1 MNIITVRTN
10 LTNWLSTLVRI
21 DSFSLDIPRDL
32 SSPLSSNILN
42 LPGNTLRQYPAEK
55 IHYKK
60 IGINSV
66 EGSAIFPFSLIYRYP
81 GYVEFK
87 NLPIT
92 QLESLNEYIQG
103 NALIGDLGCDVKKIE
118 VDSTDASINPQR
130 LGGLIREP
138 VNPKPESIDQNENDW
153 IVYVNFSFTITY
165 SLNTFVL
172 PAEFGIDPG
181 VNLINYPKDIKIY
194 DAGIPLSKVT
204 ARLDADYIRPKP
216 TP

>member
-1 MNIITVRTN
+1 MNISTVRTN
-10 LTNWLSTLVRI
+10 LTNWLSNLVRI

-32 SSPLSSNILN
+32 SSPLSTNLLN

-66 EGSAIFPFSLIYRYP
+66 EGSAIFPFSIIYRYP
-81 GYVEFK
+81 GYLQYKE
-87 NLPIT
+87 LPIS
-92 QLESLNEYIQG
+92 QLESLLEYIQG
-103 NALIGDLGCDVKKIE
+103 NALMGDLECGFKKVE
-118 VDSTDASINPQR
+118 VDSTDASVNPQR

-153 IVYVNFSFTITY
+153 VIYINFSFTITY
-165 SLNTFVL
+165 ALTTFVL
-172 PAEFGIDPG
+172 PPEFGTDPG

-194 DAGIPLSKVT
+194 DAGIPLSKVN
-204 ARLDADYIRPKP
+204 ARLDADYIKTP

>member
-1 MNIITVRTN
+1 MNISTVRTN
-10 LTNWLSTLVRI
+10 LTNWLSNLVRI

-32 SSPLSSNILN
+32 SSPLSSNLLN

-66 EGSAIFPFSLIYRYP
+66 EGSAIFPFSIIYRYP
-81 GYVEFK
+81 GYLQYKE
-87 NLPIT
+87 LPIY
-92 QLESLNEYIQG
+92 QLESLLEYIQC
-103 NALIGDLGCDVKKIE
+103 NALMGDLGCDFKKVEI
-118 VDSTDASINPQR
+118 DSTDASVNPQR

-138 VNPKPESIDQNENDW
+138 VNPKPESVDQNENDW
-153 IVYVNFSFTITY
+153 VVYINFSLTITY
-165 SLNTFVL
+165 AMNTFVL
-172 PAEFGIDPG
+172 PPEFGTDPG

-194 DAGIPLSKVT
+194 DAGIPLSKAT

>member
-1 MNIITVRTN
+1 MNISTVRTN
-10 LTNWLSTLVRI
+10 LTNWLSNLVRI

-32 SSPLSSNILN
+32 SSPLSTNLLN

-66 EGSAIFPFSLIYRYP
+66 EGSAIFPFSIIYRYP
-81 GYVEFK
+81 GYLQYKE
-87 NLPIT
+87 LPIY
-92 QLESLNEYIQG
+92 QLESLLEYIQC
-103 NALIGDLGCDVKKIE
+103 NALMGDLGCDFKKVE
-118 VDSTDASINPQR
+118 VDSTDASVNPQR

-138 VNPKPESIDQNENDW
+138 VNPKPESVDQNENDW
-153 IVYVNFSFTITY
+153 VVYINFSLTITY
-165 SLNTFVL
+165 AMNTFVL
-172 PAEFGIDPG
+172 PVEFGTDPG

-194 DAGIPLSKVT
+194 DAGIPLNKVN
-204 ARLDADYIRPKP
+204 ARLDADYIKTP

>member
-32 SSPLSSNILN
+32 SSPLSTNLLN

-60 IGINSV
+60 IGINSLD
-66 EGSAIFPFSLIYRYP
+66 GSAVFPFSLIYRYP
-81 GYVEFK
+81 GYLQYKE
-87 NLPIT
+87 LPIT
-92 QLESLNEYIQG
+92 QLESLLEYIQC
-103 NALIGDLGCDVKKIE
+103 NALMGDLECGFKKVE
-118 VDSTDASINPQR
+118 VDSTDASVNPQR

-138 VNPKPESIDQNENDW
+138 VNPKPESLDSNENDW
-153 IVYVNFSFTITY
+153 VVYINFSLTITY
-165 SLNTFVL
+165 AMNTFLL
-172 PAEFGIDPG
+172 PPEFGTDPG

-194 DAGIPLSKVT
+194 DAGIPLNKIG

>member
-1 MNIITVRTN
+1 MNISTVRTN
-10 LTNWLSTLVRI
+10 LTNWLSNLVRI

-32 SSPLSSNILN
+32 SSH

-60 IGINSV
+60 IGVNSV
-66 EGSAIFPFSLIYRYP
+66 DGSAIFPFSLIYRYP

-103 NALIGDLGCDVKKIE
+103 HALIGDLGCDVKKIE
-118 VDSTDASINPQR
+118 VDSTDASVNPQR

-138 VNPKPESIDQNENDW
+138 VNPKPESLDSNENDW

-165 SLNTFVL
+165 VLTTFVL
-172 PAEFGIDPG
+172 PTEFGTDPG

-194 DAGIPLSKVT
+194 DAGIPLNKIG

-216 TP
+216 IP

>member
-1 MNIITVRTN
+1 VNIITVRTN

-32 SSPLSSNILN
+32 SAPLSTNLLN

-92 QLESLNEYIQG
+92 QLESLLEYIQG
-103 NALIGDLGCDVKKIE
+103 NALMGDLECGFKKVE
-118 VDSTDASINPQR
+118 VDVTDASVNPQR
-130 LGGLIREP
+130 LGGLVREP
-138 VNPKPESIDQNENDW
+138 VNPKPESVDQNENDW
-153 IVYVNFSFTITY
+153 VVYINFSFTITY
-165 SLNTFVL
+165 ALTTFVL
-172 PAEFGIDPG
+172 PIEFGTDPG

-194 DAGIPLSKVT
+194 DAGIPLNKIG
-204 ARLDADYIRPKP
+204 ARLDADYIKTP

>member
-1 MNIITVRTN
+1 MNISTVRTN

-32 SSPLSSNILN
+32 SSPLSSNLLK

-66 EGSAIFPFSLIYRYP
+66 EGSAIFPFSIIYRYP
-81 GYVEFK
+81 GYLQYKE
-87 NLPIT
+87 LPIS
-92 QLESLNEYIQG
+92 QLESLLEYIQG
-103 NALIGDLGCDVKKIE
+103 QALMGDLECGFKKVE
-118 VDSTDASINPQR
+118 VNSTDASVNPQR

-138 VNPKPESIDQNENDW
+138 VNPKPESVDQNENDW
-153 IVYVNFSFTITY
+153 IVYINFSFTITY
-165 SLNTFVL
+165 ALTTFVL
-172 PAEFGIDPG
+172 PPEFGTDPG

-194 DAGIPLSKVT
+194 DAGIALSKIG

-216 TP
+216 

>member
-1 MNIITVRTN
+1 LNISTVRTN
-10 LTNWLSTLVRI
+10 LTNWLSNLVRI

-32 SSPLSSNILN
+32 SSPLSTNLLN

-66 EGSAIFPFSLIYRYP
+66 EGSAIFPFSIIYRYP
-81 GYVEFK
+81 GYLQYKE
-87 NLPIT
+87 LPIY
-92 QLESLNEYIQG
+92 QLESLLEYIQC
-103 NALIGDLGCDVKKIE
+103 NALMGDLGCDFKKVEI
-118 VDSTDASINPQR
+118 DSTDASVNPQR

-138 VNPKPESIDQNENDW
+138 VNPKPESVDQNENDW
-153 IVYVNFSFTITY
+153 VVYINFSLTITY
-165 SLNTFVL
+165 AMNTFVL
-172 PAEFGIDPG
+172 PVEFGTDPG

-194 DAGIPLSKVT
+194 DAGIPLNKVN
-204 ARLDADYIRPKP
+204 ARLDADYIKTP

>member
-32 SSPLSSNILN
+32 SSPLSSNLLN

-55 IHYKK
+55 VHYKK

-66 EGSAIFPFSLIYRYP
+66 EGSSVFPFSIIYRYP
-81 GYVEFK
+81 GYLQYKE
-87 NLPIT
+87 LPII
-92 QLESLNEYIQG
+92 QLESLLEYIQV
-103 NALIGDLGCDVKKIE
+103 NALMGDLECGFKKVE
-118 VDSTDASINPQR
+118 VDSTDASVNPQR

-138 VNPKPESIDQNENDW
+138 VNPKPESVDQNENDW
-153 IVYVNFSFTITY
+153 IVYINFAFTITY
-165 SLNTFVL
+165 AMNTFVL
-172 PAEFGIDPG
+172 PVEFGTDPG

-194 DAGIPLSKVT
+194 DAGIPLNKIG
-204 ARLDADYIRPKP
+204 ARLDADYIKTP

>member
-60 IGINSV
+60 IGINSL

-81 GYVEFK
+81 GYLEYK

-92 QLESLNEYIQG
+92 QLESLLEYIQG
-103 NALIGDLGCDVKKIE
+103 QALIGDLGCDVKKIE
-118 VDSTDASINPQR
+118 VDSTDASVNPQR

-153 IVYVNFSFTITY
+153 IVYINFAFTITY

-172 PAEFGIDPG
+172 PVEFGTDPG

-194 DAGIPLSKVT
+194 DAGIPLSKIG
-204 ARLDADYIRPKP
+204 ARLDADYIRPTPKP
-216 TP
+216 

>member
-1 MNIITVRTN
+1 MNISTVRTN
-10 LTNWLSTLVRI
+10 LTNWLSNLVRI

-32 SSPLSSNILN
+32 SSPLSTNLLN

-66 EGSAIFPFSLIYRYP
+66 EGSAIFPFSIIYRYP
-81 GYVEFK
+81 GYLQYKE
-87 NLPIT
+87 LPIY
-92 QLESLNEYIQG
+92 QLESLLEYIQC
-103 NALIGDLGCDVKKIE
+103 NALMGDLGCDFKKVEI
-118 VDSTDASINPQR
+118 DSTDASVNPQR

-138 VNPKPESIDQNENDW
+138 VNPKPESVDQNENDW
-153 IVYVNFSFTITY
+153 VVYINFSLTITY
-165 SLNTFVL
+165 AMNTFVL
-172 PAEFGIDPG
+172 PPEFGTDPG

-194 DAGIPLSKVT
+194 DAGIPLSKAT

>member
-1 MNIITVRTN
+1 MNISTVRTN
-10 LTNWLSTLVRI
+10 LTNWLSNLVRI

-32 SSPLSSNILN
+32 SSPLSTNLLN

-66 EGSAIFPFSLIYRYP
+66 EGSAIFPFSIIYRYP
-81 GYVEFK
+81 GYLQYKE
-87 NLPIT
+87 LPIY
-92 QLESLNEYIQG
+92 QLESLLEYIQC
-103 NALIGDLGCDVKKIE
+103 NALMGDLGCDFKKVEI
-118 VDSTDASINPQR
+118 DSTDASVNPQR

-153 IVYVNFSFTITY
+153 VIYINFSFTITY
-165 SLNTFVL
+165 ALTTFVL
-172 PAEFGIDPG
+172 PPEFGTDPG

-194 DAGIPLSKVT
+194 DAGIPLSKVN
-204 ARLDADYIRPKP
+204 ARLDADYIKTP